1 LNSEGTLKGK
11 IIILVAPSGAGKSTM
26 AEKLLNDFES
36 IRFSVSATTRS
47 PRKGE
52 AHGRDY
58 YFLSDEE
65 FQQKINAGKFL
76 EWEEFYNG
84 RKYGTLKPDVDRLRN
99 KGFTVLIDV
108 EVLGATN
115 IKKIY
120 GNQALAIF
128 LKPPSLETLK
138 QRLMARGTET
148 EESIKLRLDR
158 AQEEMKF
165 EDRFD
170 LTIVNDDLET
180 AYREL
185 KNKVSKFIES

>member
-1 LNSEGTLKGK
+1 MLKKSLNKSGNRYRILNSEGTLKGK

-158 AQEEMKF
+158 AQEEMK
-165 EDRFD
+165 
-170 LTIVNDDLET
+170 
-180 AYREL
+180 YRR
-185 KNKVSKFIES
+185 SF